1 MRLNRM
7 IILLT
12 LLVSI
17 TILSFAIVT
26 SQDTINAEEIMKD
39 IDRKLTINSDLYARL
54 SLVTKKPDPDGRDE
68 PLVESRMGEFYRKD
82 DENKFLF
89 IFTAPKVDAGT
100 GYLFIDDNLWFYDK
114 NSREFSKRTASDSIG
129 GSDSRS
135 RDLRKSTLAEDFD
148 WEYVGE
154 ETIKGVEC
162 YEFYGEA
169 AVQDVAYPIS
179 RVWVRKD
186 VLLPFVRREYSLA
199 SASSEDRDNKLVQTI
214 YYLRYK
220 RKSAEGNDQIDK
232 YTASKILVQNHQ
244 DNSRTVLEFEDV
256 SFDDQPDNIFTKAYL
271 ENRSN

>member
-1 MRLNRM
+1 
-7 IILLT
+7 
-12 LLVSI
+12 
-17 TILSFAIVT
+17 VT
-26 SQDTINAEEIMKD
+26 SQDTINADEIIKD
-39 IDRKLTINSDLYARL
+39 IDQKLTINSDLYARL

-68 PLVESRMGEFYRKD
+68 PVVESRMGEFYRKD

-148 WEYVGE
+148 WEYVGD

-186 VLLPFVRREYSLA
+186 VLLPFVRREFSLA

-220 RKSAEGNDQIDK
+220 KKSAEGEDQIDK